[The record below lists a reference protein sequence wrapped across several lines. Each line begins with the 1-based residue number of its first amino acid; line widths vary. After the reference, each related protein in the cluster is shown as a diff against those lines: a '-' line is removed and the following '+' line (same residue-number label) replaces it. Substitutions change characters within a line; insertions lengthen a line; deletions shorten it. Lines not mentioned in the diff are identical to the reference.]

1 MAAPAA
7 RGQDRKATSPT
18 LPVGAQSPPVPA
30 QIAFSRH
37 ARPAEPPSMHCPPSL
52 PSSWQTDFELDLQA
66 PFVGRGAF
74 AQVLRTKEL
83 NAFEAD
89 RKTGKI
95 WAVKMLNK
103 PAFACRGIEGQIWA
117 EQGRGRR
124 VAQLAEAVDEND
136 LVYLRLALCACDLQ
150 QVLDRRG
157 RCPFQQDIKPSNL
170 LLDDGNLRITDFG
183 WCCDLSDCERSLAG
197 TFQYMAPEVL
207 KLEPQSQAVDLWSA
221 GATLFQLL
229 TGHHLLPGPVSG
241 LSHIDPQ
248 RATAFKVA
256 ALLAEIAR
264 CCPLGDD
271 SHRFNKCCNWVGSK
285 QDACAGFIASK
296 CSCGNYRLVFN
307 APVTLWFMS
316 ACFLVFASAARS
328 ELVKNLFRSPVWYE
342 VKNMGVYLATP
353 FRFVLHIFGHGRY
366 RAPGDIPMTLILA
379 IVIFILPEIQA
390 YGSQDGISHTAHAVG
405 GLVGALAA
413 YGAQGHAT
421 MSEEALR
428 SRAPASGGHAV
439 QMMTWR

>member
-1 MAAPAA
+1 
-7 RGQDRKATSPT
+7 
-18 LPVGAQSPPVPA
+18 
-30 QIAFSRH
+30 
-37 ARPAEPPSMHCPPSL
+37 MHCPPSL

-74 AQVLRTKEL
+74 AQVLRTK
-83 NAFEAD
+83 D

-117 EQGRGRR
+117 EWRALRKCAEDRQGRGRR

-157 RCPFQQDIKPSNL
+157 RLDEAEVRCYAAQLMEGLQDLHSLNILHRDIKPSNL

-271 SHRFNKCCNWVGSK
+271 SRPQCLSDICW
-285 QDACAGFIASK
+285 
-296 CSCGNYRLVFN
+296 
-307 APVTLWFMS
+307 
-316 ACFLVFASAARS
+316 CFLRQLLEPQPRLRLNATTAPAHAFFLRGLSQAPSGAKVPTPPRASPRGPGVDRPQAS
-328 ELVKNLFRSPVWYE
+328 RSPILRSQSATVSSSVDRPE
-342 VKNMGVYLATP
+342 VTTKAIPDLMSDHVMSEHQLQQLQGPGLQDW
-353 FRFVLHIFGHGRY
+353 VLK
-366 RAPGDIPMTLILA
+366 MTHLLR
-379 IVIFILPEIQA
+379 EIQQKA
-390 YGSQDGISHTAHAVG
+390 R
-405 GLVGALAA
+405 GLREGFTLQE
-413 YGAQGHAT
+413 QG
-421 MSEEALR
+421 R
-428 SRAPASGGHAV
+428 
-439 QMMTWR
+439 QMRGPRNTII